1 MNLIESCCFKIT
13 NDTESQISSCECFFL
28 LLAWNWPQV
37 YIGRKYSRTS
47 FCIRLDMSVYF
58 RLPGNVYND
67 QCECVL
73 VLPDTLTY
81 HTPLATPA
89 NDNPHPMCLYLCPLK
104 LDLPMKGAYSDTKF
118 PKTGTTSSLQKHA

>member
-13 NDTESQISSCECFFL
+13 NDTESQ
-28 LLAWNWPQV
+28 
-37 YIGRKYSRTS
+37 
-47 FCIRLDMSVYF
+47 
-58 RLPGNVYND
+58 
-67 QCECVL
+67 
-73 VLPDTLTY
+73 
-81 HTPLATPA
+81 PLATPA